1 MTYQKAFAILTDWF
15 HEYHDEKGA
24 LVRERHIDD
33 KYNEAIKVVS
43 EALGKL
49 MGVERQIKNGEYI
62 APFKFVRPVVAY
74 NNYNTAKGDGLPREL
89 HYGVFFLDKDNFP
102 RAVESIHKEDLD
114 RFFEEL
120 KENK

>member
-1 MTYQKAFAILTDWF
+1 MTYQKALAVLTDWF
-15 HEYHDEKGA
+15 HEYHDDKGVV
-24 LVRERHIDD
+24 VRERRITAE
-33 KYNEAIKVVS
+33 YNEAVDVVS
-43 EALGKL
+43 KALCKL
-49 MGVERQIKNGEYI
+49 IEYENKIAKGEYI
-62 APFKFVRPVVAY
+62 APFKFVRPVATY

-102 RAVESIHKEDLD
+102 RAFEAIHEEDRD